1 MFDFSD
7 RLHPGEGRAFDLT
20 SDVDVSTYTI
30 TAELFRGSDMTLITN
45 PVVTAVDPF
54 TRRVHVT
61 DSMTQGQAGKRL
73 VLKVSISDP
82 AALNEPEIVEALLT
96 IAPV

>member
-7 RLHPGEGRAFDLT
+7 RLHPGEGRAWDLT
-20 SDVDVSTYTI
+20 SDVDISTFTV
-30 TAELFRGSDMTLITN
+30 TAALFRGSDMALISN
-45 PVVTAVDPF
+45 PSVTVEDPY

-61 DSMTQGQAGKRL
+61 DSMTQNEAGKKL

-82 AALNEPEIVEALLT
+82 AALNEPEIVEALIT
-96 IAPV
+96 VSAV